1 MHVLMQGN
9 FSLLSYKKFF
19 HTRRENL
26 IYIVFLII
34 KKRNRKTEAILMTH
48 GNPSSSITPLLLV
61 LRDMMP
67 KLKEQYKV
75 ASLSLFGSWV
85 RDEQT
90 RESDLDVLV
99 EFTEPPGL
107 ISFLTLE
114 EELSTRLG
122 LKVDLVMKGALKP
135 VIGNRIL
142 REAVP
147 V

>member
-1 MHVLMQGN
+1 M
-9 FSLLSYKKFF
+9 K
-19 HTRRENL
+19 
-26 IYIVFLII
+26 
-34 KKRNRKTEAILMTH
+34 H
-48 GNPSSSITPLLLV
+48 GNPSSSFTPILLV

-67 KLKEQYKV
+67 RLKEQYKV

-90 RESDLDVLV
+90 DESDLDILV

-122 LKVDLVMKGALKP
+122 LKVDLVMKGSLKP